1 MSMEM
6 IYLLMCVAVTLGA
19 MGATFYFAKKD
30 WAIYAVFSFFIAALA
45 FSSALDAVKMGR
57 SEKVAQHTVPMKDQ
71 PTSATP

>member
-19 MGATFYFAKKD
+19 MASTFFFAKKD
-30 WAIYAVFSFFIAALA
+30 WPLYAVFSFFIAALA

-57 SEKVAQHTVPMKDQ
+57 PEKVAQYTAPMKDH